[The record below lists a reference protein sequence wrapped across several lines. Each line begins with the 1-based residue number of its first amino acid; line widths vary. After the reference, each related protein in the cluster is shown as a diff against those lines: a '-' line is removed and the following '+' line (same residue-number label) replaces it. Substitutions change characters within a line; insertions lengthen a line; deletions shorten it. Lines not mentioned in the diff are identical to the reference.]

1 MPDDSNSGAPNPR
14 DAHPHRPNPN
24 RPVAP
29 VTMVLIAIC
38 VSIAILSALTGG
50 GESWTHWLYISE
62 NPFVPWL
69 SGSAKS
75 RMMAASMGLEPA
87 FLPEVRHGQVWR
99 LFTPVLMHA
108 SILGFGILHI
118 LFNMFWLRDLGTII
132 EVRHRSKAFLALV
145 IAIGIGSNLLQYSVK
160 GPFFVGMSGVV
171 YGLLGYLWVQGRMNP
186 AFGFELNSQT
196 VMFMMV
202 WLVAGFLGML
212 GPVAN
217 YAHLGGLIMGAG
229 IGAIAAWRSGAG
241 DLLARRREFRAAL
254 APTSE
259 SLHRCKTCGRTERT
273 NPEMEFRV
281 SGADG
286 EEYCVEHLPGK

>member
-1 MPDDSNSGAPNPR
+1 MSDDSNPGAPNPR
-14 DAHPHRPNPN
+14 DAHPHRPGLN

-38 VSIAILSALTGG
+38 VSIAILAAMTGG
-50 GESWTHWLYISE
+50 GGSWNHWLYISE
-62 NPFVPWL
+62 GYFPPWL
-69 SGSAKS
+69 NIS
-75 RMMAASMGLEPA
+75 RGMAQAGA
-87 FLPEVRHGQVWR
+87 QWGFLPEVRHGQIWR

-118 LFNMFWLRDLGTII
+118 LFNMFWLRDLGTLI
-132 EVRHRSKAFLALV
+132 EVRHRSRAFLALV
-145 IAIGIGSNLLQYSVK
+145 IAIAIGSNLLQYCMK

-171 YGLLGYLWVQGRMNP
+171 YGLLGYIWVQGRLNP

-196 VMFMMV
+196 LMFMLV
-202 WLVAGFLGML
+202 WLVAGFLGMI

-254 APTSE
+254 VPASD
-259 SLHRCKTCGRTERT
+259 SLHRCRTCGRTERT
-273 NPEMEFRV
+273 NPDLEFRV

-286 EEYCVEHLPGK
+286 EEYCAEHLPAK